1 MERITPP
8 LPPPSRGP
16 WPGKQEA
23 DWREKAVCCLGAGME
38 VETRSSGVGSPGPKL
53 LPGDTVASLV
63 AHSRGKPTNRKDC
76 DYGGG
81 GKSQLRL
88 EPWEAQEEAVCTGGA
103 IRPTPTH
110 PQGRSHL
117 REQGR
122 EGQEPCTPV
131 DSPSPEARPGAHRVQ
146 EGKRLQREELCTK
159 HPPASFPN
167 SKIPQGGL

>member
-1 MERITPP
+1 MGVEASRNYGWNPGRRRRRQSALEGLYD
-8 LPPPSRGP
+8 LP
-16 WPGKQEA
+16 
-23 DWREKAVCCLGAGME
+23 
-38 VETRSSGVGSPGPKL
+38 
-53 LPGDTVASLV
+53 
-63 AHSRGKPTNRKDC
+63 
-76 DYGGG
+76 
-81 GKSQLRL
+81 
-88 EPWEAQEEAVCTGGA
+88 
-103 IRPTPTH
+103 PTH